1 MNREDKRTTAPEASP
16 PEEATPQTE
25 AAQSRSAEAP
35 SETGQR
41 QPPQVTI
48 TKRASKSR
56 PVTVYLVIL
65 FLVALL
71 LLIMSFF
78 MQRRSSETLASL
90 NESMS
95 ASQDLVTLQLETQR
109 LTHDLE
115 NAQKELEAASKT
127 NDDLTKQVETL
138 EKQTQ
143 ALEWLRQ
150 IEAATRRSYPQA
162 MELIEEFE
170 DSDLPQYLPDES
182 AVEGEA
188 SPAEAY
194 RQLYAALY

>member
-1 MNREDKRTTAPEASP
+1 MNQEDKHPVPGASD
-16 PEEATPQTE
+16 PEEVVSQ
-25 AAQSRSAEAP
+25 AEAP
-35 SETGQR
+35 SESGQR

-56 PVTVYLVIL
+56 PVTVYLIIL

-95 ASQDLVTLQLETQR
+95 ANQDLVTLQLETQR

-115 NAQKELEAASKT
+115 NAQKELDAAGKT

-138 EKQTQ
+138 EKQAQ

-162 MELIEEFE
+162 MELIEDFE

-182 AVEGEA
+182 VVEGEA